1 MNAAR
6 LATTL
11 VLFLSV
17 AMPMAAG
24 AVDWPSVPV
33 PKGARGERVSDHM
46 IYNGLSMRADRFTVD
61 QPIASV
67 RAFYLRQWK
76 DQMADTP
83 IGNGRSVLG
92 HLSGGRYYVTVELTP
107 VGHSTQGQI
116 GVMQL
121 PDRDLSGQV
130 LGKGFERMPRTQVA
144 EDIVYM
150 DTPQRVRSL
159 RLSNPY
165 SPFQNERFY
174 TRRLAAQGY
183 AKAPAAAPCA
193 AASTLCQVRYTRG
206 ERRITVTAVRAHAG
220 SEIVAVLE

>member
-6 LATTL
+6 LVTILAL
-11 VLFLSV
+11 LLSA
-17 AMPMAAG
+17 AMAPAN

-33 PKGARGERVSDHM
+33 PQGARGERVSDHM
-46 IYNGLSMRADRFTVD
+46 IYNGLSMSASRFTVD
-61 QPIASV
+61 QPIARV

-76 DQMADTP
+76 DQVADTP
-83 IGNGRSVLG
+83 MPHGRSVLG

-107 VGHSTQGQI
+107 VGDSTEGQI
-116 GVMQL
+116 GVMRL

-130 LGKGFERMPRTQVA
+130 LGKGFERMPQTQVA

-159 RLSNPY
+159 RLSNAY

-183 AKAPAAAPCA
+183 VKTPADTPCA
-193 AASTLCQVRYTRG
+193 AASDLCQVRYTCG
-206 ERRITVTAVRAHAG
+206 ERRITVTAIRARAG